1 MVKVWTLQGNE
12 SKATEPHYEHE
23 SKQIRCLN
31 ALCMSCCGGNQ
42 RTVVIVCAKYWQVSA
57 LTIDSFNV
65 CLTVFFSVVI
75 VAFLLKQIYDA
86 GDFSILC
93 SVQAPR
99 SERWISADFLST
111 DRVIAWS
118 DEGKGCQKKIRR

>member
-42 RTVVIVCAKYWQVSA
+42 RTVVIVCAKYWQVGIVLKLLIVQFILPTNFLILILNRFMMQEIS
-57 LTIDSFNV
+57 LSCV
-65 CLTVFFSVVI
+65 VFRR
-75 VAFLLKQIYDA
+75 QDQNA
-86 GDFSILC
+86 G
-93 SVQAPR
+93 
-99 SERWISADFLST
+99 
-111 DRVIAWS
+111 
-118 DEGKGCQKKIRR
+118 

>member
-1 MVKVWTLQGNE
+1 MEEINE
-12 SKATEPHYEHE
+12 RWLLCVQNIGRFVFMAKFSETMYVMYENIF
-23 SKQIRCLN
+23 SQLFN
-31 ALCMSCCGGNQ
+31 F
-42 RTVVIVCAKYWQVSA
+42 VSS
-57 LTIDSFNV
+57 LFP
-65 CLTVFFSVVI
+65 
-75 VAFLLKQIYDA
+75 QIYDA

-118 DEGKGCQKKIRR
+118 DEGKGYMYKLPAKYVFHSVFFNFPFFSIHPTI